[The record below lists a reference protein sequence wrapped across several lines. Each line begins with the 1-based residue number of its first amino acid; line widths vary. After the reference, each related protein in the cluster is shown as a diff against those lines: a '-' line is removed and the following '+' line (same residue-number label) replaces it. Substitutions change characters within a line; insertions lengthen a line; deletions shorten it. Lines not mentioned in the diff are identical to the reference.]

1 MDHADA
7 RARLSDLALEPARLR
22 RFERDDDS
30 DVSELRRH
38 LAGCPECRAELETW
52 RSTIAAL
59 DTAVSTTPIDR
70 DLPATSL
77 RALAASD
84 GDVALPP
91 GLRAR
96 TLAATQK
103 QTSSPALR
111 VATSRR
117 EMRLPAWFA
126 IAAALVVVVAGATA
140 LVVDRTSQLDRA
152 RANAAELQDVT
163 VSLDRILQ
171 DPSHQVALL
180 TTSGGTPAGSV
191 SWSAAT
197 DTVVVL
203 AGTLQ
208 SPPAGQVYR
217 CFIEQN
223 GSRTAVGY
231 MWFSGSLAYWAG
243 TLDTWGATP
252 AAGSRFLVSLEPIGG
267 GSSGTPVLSGTL

>member
-1 MDHADA
+1 MDHADV

-30 DVSELRRH
+30 DVSELRGH
-38 LAGCPECRAELETW
+38 LAGCPECRAELEAW

-59 DTAVSTTPIDR
+59 DTAVSTTPLDR

-77 RALAASD
+77 RALAALD
-84 GDVALPP
+84 GNVVVPP

-126 IAAALVVVVAGATA
+126 IAAALVVVVAGAA
-140 LVVDRTSQLDRA
+140 LVVDRTSRLDQA
-152 RANAAELQDVT
+152 RANASALQDVT
-163 VSLDRILQ
+163 ASLDRILQ

-180 TTSGGTPAGSV
+180 TTAGGAPAGSV

-208 SPPAGQVYR
+208 SPSAGQVYR

-223 GSRTAVGY
+223 GSRTAVGE

-243 TLDTWGATP
+243 TLDTWSATP

-267 GSSGTPVLSGTL
+267 GSSGPPVLSGTL

>member
-22 RFERDDDS
+22 RLERDDDS
-30 DVSELRRH
+30 DVSELRGH
-38 LAGCPECRAELETW
+38 LAGCPECRAELEAW
-52 RSTIAAL
+52 RSTIAVL
-59 DTAVSTTPIDR
+59 DAAVSTTPTDR

-84 GDVALPP
+84 GDFALPP

-103 QTSSPALR
+103 QTGSPALR

-126 IAAALVVVVAGATA
+126 IAAALVVVVAGAA
-140 LVVDRTSQLDRA
+140 LVVDRTSQLDQA
-152 RANAAELQDVT
+152 RANTTALQDVT
-163 VSLDRILQ
+163 ASLDRVLQ

-180 TTSGGTPAGSV
+180 TTSGGAPAGSV

-223 GSRTAVGY
+223 GSRTAVGE

-243 TLDTWGATP
+243 SLETWGATP

-267 GSSGTPVLSGTL
+267 GSSGAPVLTGTL